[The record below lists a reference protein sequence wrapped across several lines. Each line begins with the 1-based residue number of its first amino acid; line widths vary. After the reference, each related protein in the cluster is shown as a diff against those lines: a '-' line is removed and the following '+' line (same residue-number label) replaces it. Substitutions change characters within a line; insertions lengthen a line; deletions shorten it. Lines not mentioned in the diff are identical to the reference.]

1 MNLSNIKPFVEA
13 AKPPRPSSDAS
24 IYSPSAATTLSLSK
38 MPKEVA
44 PRQSRRHNP
53 LHDDLVENDSGNLR
67 RIARSKRKEK
77 HEKFENYVDSGL
89 SKRILKIAR
98 DQQDELHEEEA
109 EEATA
114 RGEFFGSAAQMRF
127 QDEEESDEDEYEE
140 SNFGEDDTVEE
151 VVCPLHVPIGDPV
164 LTTNRKL
171 MKEI

>member
-1 MNLSNIKPFVEA
+1 
-13 AKPPRPSSDAS
+13 
-24 IYSPSAATTLSLSK
+24 

-53 LHDDLVENDSGNLR
+53 LHDDLVENDSGNPR

-109 EEATA
+109 GKTAA
-114 RGEFFGSAAQMRF
+114 RGEFFGSAGQIRS
-127 QDEEESDEDEYEE
+127 QDEEEESDEEEYEE
-140 SNFGEDDTVEE
+140 ADFGEDDIVEE
-151 VVCPLHVPIGDPV
+151 VVCAPHVPIRDTA